1 MKPYFPCRWL
11 LAFFLALMANATN
24 AAITCSITSGGFA
37 TAYVPANA
45 ATNITQSSFTMT
57 CQRNLAGDPTTITYG
72 VRNDNGINEVGFQ
85 NRARIGATANRI
97 NYDLF
102 ANVGCTTVWRNNAAN
117 DIVDTIPVLTG
128 FAPASRTTNWWG
140 CVPGSQTGLA
150 AGTYTDTVTITA
162 RLGAAGTGAIL
173 ATGSFPVSIVSPS
186 TCIISTAPGNVAFG
200 TYTALGAAR
209 TASTGFAAT
218 CTNLLPYT
226 MSLDA
231 NSGVVVGLNYTL
243 VLNTIN
249 TGGTNTLAATGN
261 GVPQG
266 YFINGTMP
274 AAQAGTC
281 ATGSCAGTATRT
293 LTITF

>member
-1 MKPYFPCRWL
+1 MRPYFPCRWL
-11 LAFFLALMANATN
+11 LAVFLTLMAGATN

-45 ATNITQSSFTMT
+45 ATNITQSSFTVT
-57 CQRNLAGDPTTITYG
+57 CQRNLAGDPTSISYG
-72 VRNDNGINEVGFQ
+72 VRNDNGLNELVNQ

-102 ANVGCTTVWRNNAAN
+102 ANVGCTTVWRNNLAN
-117 DIVDTIPVLTG
+117 DLNDTIPVLTG

-150 AGTYTDTVTITA
+150 AGTYTDTVTMTV
-162 RLGAAGTGAIL
+162 RQGGGGGAIV

-186 TCIISTAPGNVAFG
+186 TCVISTAPGNVAFG
-200 TYTALGAAR
+200 TYTALGAAL
-209 TASTGFAAT
+209 TASSSFAAT

-243 VLNTIN
+243 VLNTVN

-261 GVPQG
+261 GLAQS
-266 YFINGTMP
+266 YFINGAMP